1 MNLKI
6 LQAILE
12 FLDSDGF
19 KNTSYR
25 LKKNKTKN
33 VAATITSF
41 SGQSNASLWRCD
53 LTECDVIKDSWFQ
66 HCGHRTT
73 KLNIKDGHQQKGC

>member
-25 LKKNKTKN
+25 LKKTKQKT
-33 VAATITSF
+33 
-41 SGQSNASLWRCD
+41 
-53 LTECDVIKDSWFQ
+53 
-66 HCGHRTT
+66 
-73 KLNIKDGHQQKGC
+73 

>member
-25 LKKNKTKN
+25 LKKKHKKN

-41 SGQSNASLWRCD
+41 S
-53 LTECDVIKDSWFQ
+53 V
-66 HCGHRTT
+66 T
-73 KLNIKDGHQQKGC
+73 K

>member
-41 SGQSNASLWRCD
+41 S
-53 LTECDVIKDSWFQ
+53 V
-66 HCGHRTT
+66 T
-73 KLNIKDGHQQKGC
+73 K